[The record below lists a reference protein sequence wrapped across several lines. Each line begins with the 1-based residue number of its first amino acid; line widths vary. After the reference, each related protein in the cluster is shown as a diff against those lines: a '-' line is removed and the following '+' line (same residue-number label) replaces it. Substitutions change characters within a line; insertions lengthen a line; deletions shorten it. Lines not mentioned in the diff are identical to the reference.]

1 MGRSNENQTKI
12 TRMQV
17 NSVIVVEATKEHEL
31 KTTRDKSSQNKI
43 GKPGDVILGG
53 EVSIPLGM
61 YKAERDESG
70 KMVNVEFL
78 GKVEKSD
85 KKETVEER

>member
-1 MGRSNENQTKI
+1 MGRSNESQERLKVVCGEMVKNLEEKGLQS
-12 TRMQV
+12 
-17 NSVIVVEATKEHEL
+17 NSKKAT
-31 KTTRDKSSQNKI
+31 QNKL
-43 GKPGDVILGG
+43 PEYGDIILGG
-53 EVSIPLGM
+53 EVSIPLGI

-78 GKVEKSD
+78 GKATKSN